1 MTQPEM
7 ADTLVSKK
15 VAGVSESS
23 HCVATSNVGCA
34 MHIGGALRRADRDQA
49 VINAVSVAASR
60 LK

>member
-1 MTQPEM
+1 M
-7 ADTLVSKK
+7 ADTLVSNK